1 MKYFWLVCAGMA
13 DEPLAALDGR
23 TPLEVAKTPFMD
35 ELAKAATL
43 ANAAWVEPSLPAS
56 DEVAA
61 LSMLGYSPK
70 ESYTGLAPLEAVG
83 SGFSQNDAQIVFRCD
98 FVTLVDGELSD
109 HTAGKISAKEA
120 QVLAME
126 LNRGLADFKAKIV
139 PVEGYKNLLVIDDAD
154 KSSALDELETTS
166 PMRVRGQ
173 QIAKWPLKGKAAGL
187 LQEITAFTRTALEN
201 HDVNRVRIDLGENP
215 ASQIWLWGQGRRP
228 KLQSFAA
235 RSGVRG
241 AFFSDRLGWRGV
253 GTAAGLQA
261 MKKWDENEFADFNLF
276 DSAAKFN
283 ETSTDFKAKIRR
295 IEEFDA
301 QVIGKLVAWL
311 EKKRSPARV
320 VITSDVVH
328 STVRGANTHGHAP
341 LLVWGE
347 GFASDGAPAS
357 PTGRD
362 GFHEKNC
369 DLSGRLFDPGH
380 TFIAQFLKG

>member
-13 DEPLAALDGR
+13 DEPLAALEGR

-35 ELAKAATL
+35 ELAKNATL

-61 LSMLGYSPK
+61 LSMLGYNPK
-70 ESYTGLAPLEAVG
+70 ESYTGLAPLEALAA
-83 SGFSQNDAQIVFRCD
+83 GFTQNDAQIMFRCD

-126 LNRGLADFKAKIV
+126 LNRGLADFKAKII
-139 PVEGYKNLLVIDDAD
+139 PVDGYRNLLVIDDAD
-154 KSSALDELETTS
+154 KSTSLDELETTS
-166 PMRVRGQ
+166 PVRVRGE

-187 LQEITAFTRTALEN
+187 LQEITAFTRKALEN

-215 ASQIWLWGQGRRP
+215 ASQVWLWGQGRRP
-228 KLQSFAA
+228 KLQPFQQRTGA
-235 RSGVRG
+235 RG
-241 AFFSDRLGWRGV
+241 AFFAERLGWRGL
-253 GTAAGLQA
+253 GLAAGLHP
-261 MKKWDENEFADFNLF
+261 MKKWDENEFADFTLLE
-276 DSAAKFN
+276 SSAKFN
-283 ETSTDFKAKIRR
+283 ETSTDYKAKIRR
-295 IEEFDA
+295 IEEFDT
-301 QVIGKLVAWL
+301 QVVGKIVTWL
-311 EKKRSPARV
+311 GKKKTPARI

-347 GFASDGAPAS
+347 GFASSGA
-357 PTGRD
+357 D
-362 GFHEKNC
+362 GFNEKTC
-369 DLSGRLFDPGH
+369 GLSGRLFDPGH